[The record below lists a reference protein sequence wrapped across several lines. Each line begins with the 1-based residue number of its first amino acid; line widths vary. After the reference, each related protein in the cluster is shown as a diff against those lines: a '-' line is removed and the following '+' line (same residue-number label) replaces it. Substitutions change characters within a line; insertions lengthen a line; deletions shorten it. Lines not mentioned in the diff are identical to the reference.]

1 MERLN
6 RFDRYIWMRFD
17 YMESIE
23 TSDEMMK
30 KQKDRLFLMVFKG
43 LSSDI
48 TYKVITT
55 KTRHRLNE
63 PISLDTLIELYE
75 VIPEFIK
82 EKQNKLC

>member
-1 MERLN
+1 MERLKK
-6 RFDRYIWMRFD
+6 FDKYIWMRFE
-17 YMESIE
+17 YMETIE
-23 TSDEMMK
+23 P
-30 KQKDRLFLMVFKG
+30 KQFLMVFKG

-48 TYKVITT
+48 TYKVITN

-75 VIPEFIK
+75 IIPEFIK

>member
-6 RFDRYIWMRFD
+6 KFDKYIWMRFE
-17 YMESIE
+17 YMETIE
-23 TSDEMMK
+23 TTN
-30 KQKDRLFLMVFKG
+30 QLLMVFKG

-48 TYKVITT
+48 TYKVITN

-82 EKQNKLC
+82 QKQNTIC